1 MQWMKAMQATMTS
14 EQLPR
19 DVIGCEALARRH
31 DEYNVE
37 VSSSIIFHMIP

>member
-1 MQWMKAMQATMTS
+1 MQWMKRMQTVMTS

-31 DEYNVE
+31 DEYSLE
-37 VSSSIIFHMIP
+37 VC